1 MPKRCV
7 GVLAGLFCANVVWS
21 SAVFAQDLGGPG
33 RRPVERGPVD
43 VARLTRSADLI
54 IRGVVT
60 SRQSKWV
67 GRVIYTQ
74 YEVSVR
80 ETLKG
85 EPGNSVVVGVV
96 GGAIGNVALS
106 VPGAPHLGIGDQL
119 IFFGVPHQDRTMF
132 TPVATF
138 DGILPITASNGRG
151 AASVSPRGAP
161 EDLGDFLRQVRS
173 LSRRP

>member
-1 MPKRCV
+1 M
-7 GVLAGLFCANVVWS
+7 LAGLFWTSVFWS
-21 SAVFAQDLGGPG
+21 AAVLAQDLAGPG
-33 RRPVERGPVD
+33 RRPIERGPVD
-43 VARLTRSADLI
+43 VAQLTSSADLI

-60 SRQSKWV
+60 SKQARWV

-85 EPGNSVVVGVV
+85 DPRNSVVVGVV

-106 VPGAPHLGIGDQL
+106 VPGTPHLGIGEQL
-119 IFFGVPHQDRTMF
+119 VFFGVPHPDRTMF

-138 DGILPITASNGRG
+138 DGVLPIAASNGRG

-161 EDLGDFLRQVRS
+161 EDLGAFLRQVRT

>member
-1 MPKRCV
+1 
-7 GVLAGLFCANVVWS
+7 LAGLFCASVIWS
-21 SAVFAQDLGGPG
+21 SAVLAQDLGGPG
-33 RRPVERGPVD
+33 RRPIERGPVD
-43 VARLTRSADLI
+43 VARLTRSADVI

-60 SRQSKWV
+60 NKQARWV

-85 EPGNSVVVGVV
+85 QPRSSVVVGVV

-106 VPGAPHLGIGDQL
+106 VPGAPHLGVGEQL
-119 IFFGVPHQDRTMF
+119 VFFGVPHQDRTMF

-138 DGILPITASNGRG
+138 DGVLPIAAGNGRG
-151 AASVSPRGAP
+151 ASSVSPRGAP
-161 EDLGDFLRQVRS
+161 EDLGAFLSQVRT